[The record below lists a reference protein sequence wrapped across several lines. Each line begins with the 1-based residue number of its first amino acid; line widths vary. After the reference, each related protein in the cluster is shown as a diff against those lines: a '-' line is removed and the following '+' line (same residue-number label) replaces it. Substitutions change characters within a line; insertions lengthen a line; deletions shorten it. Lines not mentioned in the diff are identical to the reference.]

1 LGDPTEPPRAY
12 YHSSWDRNSDLR
24 CCVPRLWSPGSGDEH
39 DVDAPRAKR
48 TEIANMEVIS
58 LQNKALPVA
67 AASGAQLVNPVFT
80 EA

>member
-1 LGDPTEPPRAY
+1 
-12 YHSSWDRNSDLR
+12 
-24 CCVPRLWSPGSGDEH
+24 
-39 DVDAPRAKR
+39 
-48 TEIANMEVIS
+48 MEVIS